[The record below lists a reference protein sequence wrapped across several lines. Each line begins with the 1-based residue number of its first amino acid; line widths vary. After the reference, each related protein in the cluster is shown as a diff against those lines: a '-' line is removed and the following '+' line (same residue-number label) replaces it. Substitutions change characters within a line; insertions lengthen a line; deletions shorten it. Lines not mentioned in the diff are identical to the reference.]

1 MIELS
6 LRISS
11 DGTEDRI
18 LRRKSFER
26 KKKNVARQTCRRSLA
41 RWRMLQTLRM
51 QPRAQEDERLHR
63 LIPDEY
69 SLLVGVLQ
77 LMKFSLASAPP
88 VCHCHSSGL
97 MERPHGLLHGRLVRD
112 SEGLLVA
119 RHVILAHDVRIAR
132 RRATLA
138 IRIRVDG
145 ARFPVRRVKCRTG
158 S

>member
-1 MIELS
+1 
-6 LRISS
+6 
-11 DGTEDRI
+11 
-18 LRRKSFER
+18 
-26 KKKNVARQTCRRSLA
+26 
-41 RWRMLQTLRM
+41 MLQTLRM

-69 SLLVGVLQ
+69 SLLVGVLR

-112 SEGLLVA
+112 SEGLLVT
-119 RHVILAHDVRIAR
+119 RHVVLAHDVVMAR
-132 RRATLA
+132 GTQGSDASLA